1 MGETACLFGMN
12 SGLEALVVGAWL
24 DSDGGG
30 LTVGFFGGHLG
41 IPVLG
46 ICVQSV

>member
-1 MGETACLFGMN
+1 MGETACVFAMN

-24 DSDGGG
+24 DSGGG
-30 LTVGFFGGHLG
+30 FRAGFSGWCLG